1 MRISDWSS
9 DVCSS
14 DLERRPMVVPRV
26 KIQIVDN
33 RANPNTVKDVAQ
45 GAPDYGSEG
54 QRLRPRASPPKP
66 HSKQHDDTRHDSR
79 QDQGA
84 AGEPTREHPERHA
97 FIEAEPHIEKWGDGY
112 RHAGDRKSTR
122 LNSSH

>member
-1 MRISDWSS
+1 
-9 DVCSS
+9 
-14 DLERRPMVVPRV
+14 MVVPRV

-97 FIEAEPHIEKWGDGY
+97 FIEAEPHIEKWRSEEHTSELQSLMRISY
-112 RHAGDRKSTR
+112 AVFCLQKK
-122 LNSSH
+122 NNQINNNI